1 MHTPVLAGCL
11 PICSIPLS
19 SMGCG
24 VVAGGGLGVVW
35 FVWVGGLRG
44 GGDVWMELVGRE
56 GGVL

>member
-1 MHTPVLAGCL
+1 
-11 PICSIPLS
+11 
-19 SMGCG
+19 MGCS

-44 GGDVWMELVGRE
+44 GGAVWMELVGRE